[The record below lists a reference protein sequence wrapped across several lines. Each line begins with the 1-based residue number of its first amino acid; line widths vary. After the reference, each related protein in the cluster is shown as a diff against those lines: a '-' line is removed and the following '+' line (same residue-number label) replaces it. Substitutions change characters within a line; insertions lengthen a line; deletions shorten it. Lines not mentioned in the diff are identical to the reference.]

1 MSANNKPALPRALW
15 LAGIYQDVDGF
26 YYYDPPMNG
35 SYAAHTLRE
44 IAAKLDELNKP
55 WSEQI
60 ERDLNPA
67 NGEFRRTD
75 PPLKP

>member
-1 MSANNKPALPRALW
+1 MSANDKPALPIAPW
-15 LAGIYQDVDGF
+15 LAGIYQEVDGF
-26 YYYDPPMNG
+26 YYYDPPTSG

-60 ERDLNPA
+60 ERDLNPDNA
-67 NGEFRRTD
+67 DISDRPE
-75 PPLKP
+75 